1 MNVLYRGG
9 GRADLGW
16 LMGRDMECEWSQ
28 QVLELIEE
36 THTSRERDTL
46 LLPLRALRLFAVCD
60 LQVFWAV
67 SARGVVREARRSS
80 QAPPSLRRRLR
91 KQLPAPVEQSGR
103 VRGAPV
109 LLPSPGVPP

>member
-28 QVLELIEE
+28 QVLELIKE

-46 LLPLRALRLFAVCD
+46 LLPLRALRPFAVGEHPA
-60 LQVFWAV
+60 FWAV
-67 SARGVVREARRSS
+67 SVQGVAREARRAS
-80 QAPPSLRRRLR
+80 QVPPLLRRRLR
-91 KQLPAPVEQSGR
+91 KQLRGPVKQSGR
-103 VRGAPV
+103 PRGAPF
-109 LLPSPGVPP
+109 LLPSLGVPL